1 MMSALRWV
9 VPLGIGLWAAAV
21 MGPIA
26 RGQTFTIGTVA
37 GVGEAGFSGDGG
49 PATQGELR
57 NPSSVAVA
65 PDGSLYIADLNN
77 RRIRRVDP
85 DGTITTV
92 AGDGAN
98 RSSGDGGPAAA
109 AQLGNAYGVAV
120 DRHGNVFLGDRV
132 SRTVR
137 KISPDGTISRFAG
150 TGTRGFSGDGGP
162 AIDAELGWPNDIA
175 FDSKGNV
182 YIADSSNNR
191 VRVVDASGTI
201 TTFAGTGDGGYSGD
215 GGPATK
221 AELDAPSAL
230 CFDGHD
236 ALYICDF
243 DNHCVRKVAPDGTI
257 STIAG
262 TGKLGWGGDG
272 GPATKAP
279 LWGPCGVAVDNR
291 GRVYIADSD
300 NCKIRVVRADGT
312 IDTVAGTGKRGYAG
326 DGGPA
331 RKASIA
337 IPDQIDIDR
346 AGNLYIAE
354 FRNHVIRKLTPD
366 R

>member
-1 MMSALRWV
+1 MMCALRWV

-37 GVGEAGFSGDGG
+37 GVGKAGFSGDGG

-77 RRIRRVDP
+77 RRIRRVDS

-98 RSSGDGGPAAA
+98 RSSGDGGPA
-109 AQLGNAYGVAV
+109 
-120 DRHGNVFLGDRV
+120 
-132 SRTVR
+132 
-137 KISPDGTISRFAG
+137 
-150 TGTRGFSGDGGP
+150 
-162 AIDAELGWPNDIA
+162 
-175 FDSKGNV
+175 
-182 YIADSSNNR
+182 
-191 VRVVDASGTI
+191 
-201 TTFAGTGDGGYSGD
+201 
-215 GGPATK
+215 
-221 AELDAPSAL
+221 
-230 CFDGHD
+230 
-236 ALYICDF
+236 
-243 DNHCVRKVAPDGTI
+243 
-257 STIAG
+257 
-262 TGKLGWGGDG
+262 
-272 GPATKAP
+272 TKAP
-279 LWGPCGVAVDNR
+279 LWGPCGVAVDNA
-291 GRVYIADSD
+291 GRVYIADSE

-331 RKASIA
+331 RKALIA
-337 IPDQIDIDR
+337 IPDRIDIDA